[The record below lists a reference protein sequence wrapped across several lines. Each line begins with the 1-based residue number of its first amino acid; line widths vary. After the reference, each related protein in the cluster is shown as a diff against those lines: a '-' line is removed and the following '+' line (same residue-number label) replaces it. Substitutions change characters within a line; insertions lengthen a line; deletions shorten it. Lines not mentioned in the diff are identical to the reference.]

1 MKRFYLSALFEH
13 WSSKSA
19 KYGPRCTF
27 TSVIL
32 EDGGGSGGGGDGVG
46 KEGEVAPLD
55 HITMDN

>member
-19 KYGPRCTF
+19 KCGPRCTF

-32 EDGGGSGGGGDGVG
+32 EDGGGGGVG

-55 HITMDN
+55 HITMDD